1 MTNYELEAAVAALT
15 KRVEELE
22 RREECWFVHWKTG
35 DHGEYLCYIFAA
47 EPGTKSE
54 LLFGRR
60 QYPTV
65 ASVIESELNV
75 CDWSDSHG
83 SAGWVTGYRAHV
95 EDEAKEIERIMA
107 RVEAAIRG
115 E

>member
-1 MTNYELEAAVAALT
+1 MRNYELEAAVVALT

-22 RREECWFVHWKTG
+22 RRDECWFVHWKTG

-65 ASVIESELNV
+65 VEVLESELSA

-83 SAGWVTGYRAHV
+83 NAGWATRYRSHV
-95 EDEAKEIERIMA
+95 EEEATEFKRIMA
-107 RVEAAIRG
+107 RVEAAIKG
-115 E
+115 